1 MERVSGSDLL
11 LGVLFVALVANAA
24 RRGLLREG
32 SLLAALGVGL
42 WSAGWLFPAVETLLS
57 PGGQRGPWSVLT
69 YLALV
74 LTLLILAAAL
84 SALVAPWARRG
95 PLRLLDR
102 VGGAG
107 LGVLEATFLIGLL
120 ALLGERLGLLQ
131 PTTGG
136 ALGHAVTMVRVA
148 LAWLTVAVPREVLA
162 LAQVGG

>member
-1 MERVSGSDLL
+1 MERVSGIDLL
-11 LGVLFVALVANAA
+11 LGVLFIALVANAA

-42 WSAGWLFPAVETLLS
+42 WSAGWLFPAVQMLLS

-74 LTLLILAAAL
+74 LSLLILAAAL

-107 LGVLEATFLIGLL
+107 LGVLEATFIIGLL

-131 PTTGG
+131 PAAGG
-136 ALGHAVTMVRVA
+136 AVGRAAEVVRLG
-148 LAWLTVAVPREVLA
+148 LGWLTLAIPREVLA
-162 LAQVGG
+162 LAQLGG